1 MTFAAQLIDH
11 RKRLGL
17 TQAGAASL
25 LGVGLSTYRAWET
38 GDPNRTPLDVT
49 REGVIA
55 RFREA
60 ARARKRVRNAAP

>member
-1 MTFAAQLIDH
+1 MTFADQLLDH
-11 RKRLGL
+11 RSRLGL
-17 TQAGAASL
+17 TQAKAAAL

-38 GDPNRTPLDVT
+38 GDPDRTPLDVT

-55 RFREA
+55 RLRDA